1 MRPSVDA
8 LSGEYAEEQTRGPCG
23 RIETPGPL
31 QTADRQGGHTSS
43 GGILSMTAN
52 GVEVEDAVHCGLCHP
67 EYHRTV

>member
-1 MRPSVDA
+1 MKCIQCEKEARA
-8 LSGEYAEEQTRGPCG
+8 ICQFCG
-23 RIETPGPL
+23 RAVCEDHVAKMRFVSGY
-31 QTADRQGGHTSS
+31 TSS